1 MEAIM
6 KYKVVGLPFTGTG
19 DNPNYRGVA
28 REIPS
33 YIGDLPE
40 THESNKFF
48 LEKISEVLL
57 RSAAIDDY
65 NFCTEIINRYRKLS
79 PPQYFEIIEI
89 TEPEQL
95 PVYGDLFYGFD
106 IEYKYHHSLISMAL
120 IPEHDYQKSLE
131 YEDFR
136 SIFPFFKIV
145 IRYFRSVLND
155 FGLFN
160 DINSA
165 SECLDAL
172 MALQRVLP
180 GLFEN
185 ESFIFRI
192 SGIWKVNY

>member
-1 MEAIM
+1 M
-6 KYKVVGLPFTGTG
+6 KYKVVGLPFSDPR
-19 DNPNYRGVA
+19 DNPNYRGVS

-40 THESNKFF
+40 THEANRFF
-48 LEKISEVLL
+48 LEKISEVLF

-89 TEPEQL
+89 TEPGQ
-95 PVYGDLFYGFD
+95 PPIHGDKFYGFD
-106 IEYKYHHSLISMAL
+106 LEYKYHHSLICMAL
-120 IPEHDYQKSLE
+120 LPEHDYRKALE
-131 YEDFR
+131 EFQGFR

-145 IRYFRSVLND
+145 IRYFHAKLNE
-155 FGLFN
+155 FGLFH
-160 DINSA
+160 DINTA

-185 ESFIFRI
+185 ERFIFRI